1 MRTSF
6 WLILLCLA
14 SVVLGQDVYEDL
26 IKSEREAYLNKKQV
40 KTKRSG
46 KQYDLTYQN
55 LKLTVDP
62 AVRNISGSVYA
73 ELLAEEDGFNL
84 VSFDL
89 DSRMQVDS
97 VYVNGALASFQHI
110 NDEVLIT
117 TPTAPQGS
125 AFSTEVFYRGN
136 PSINEQKG
144 FSYDFQRDGP
154 IAWTLS
160 QPYGAYGWWPCK
172 QQLADKID
180 SFDMEITIPVGNKSS
195 GLGLLKA
202 VDTLD
207 ENWVRYKWEHRYPVS
222 TYLVAVAVSNYYE
235 DSHYIHFPDGDSL
248 LHVDYLYPAYK
259 PAADTLRRNIDPM
272 MLLFDSLFGQY
283 PYMNEKYGHAQFGRG
298 GGMEHQT
305 MSFMSDLN
313 FDLMAHELAHMWFG
327 NKLTCGSWQDLWLNE
342 GFATYLNAIAR
353 EHIRGRNSFVEF
365 MDASRT
371 RVISEPDGSVYA
383 YDTTVVAE
391 LFSGQLRYRKAAWVL
406 HMLRWELGDDVFYKA
421 LKDYVTDDNLLQEG
435 FARTNQFQALVEASS
450 GVKLD
455 TFFNQWVYNEGHPV
469 VVVDWSRNG
478 DEVEVSLS
486 QDPSHESVEVFN
498 LKLEL
503 LLRGEDR
510 DSLITIRFDKLK
522 QVFAINPGF
531 KVVEVVADPHTWL
544 LMQFTVVEGSHQNYN
559 LVNIF
564 PNPSGNTF
572 YIYLKDRKVDAV
584 EVTNGLGQLI
594 MQQSVSDLRN
604 QLITVNL
611 SNQPSGLYYVK
622 SISGD
627 ESVVQKVVKAPTD

>member
-1 MRTSF
+1 MRNSF

-14 SVVLGQDVYEDL
+14 GVVSGQDVYEDL
-26 IKSEREAYLNKKQV
+26 IKSERVAYLNKKQV

-46 KQYDLTYQN
+46 NQYNLTYQN

-97 VYVNGALASFQHI
+97 VYVNGTLASFQHI

-272 MLLFDSLFGQY
+272 MLLFDSLFGEY

-353 EHIRGRNSFVEF
+353 EHIHGRNSFVEF

-478 DEVEVSLS
+478 DEVLIDLA
-486 QDPSHESVEVFN
+486 QNPSHESVDVFS
-498 LKLEL
+498 LKLQL
-503 LLRGEDR
+503 LLRGEQR
-510 DSLITIRFDKLK
+510 DSVVTLRFNELE
-522 QVFAINPGF
+522 QQFTINPGF
-531 KVVEVVADPHTWL
+531 EVTEVLADPNTWL

-559 LVNIF
+559 SVNIF
-564 PNPSGNTF
+564 PNPAGDKF

-611 SNQPSGLYYVK
+611 SNHPSGLYYVK